1 MKKLTRFQIAKSD
14 IVSFFEGYDKE
25 ILSYYDISRILDQNR
40 EFWRLQRSLT
50 TPRFIELLTE
60 STNLKSHELDFA
72 RKKYWR
78 FTWGDVSVYKLA
90 LGLERNTY
98 FTHYTALYWHNLT
111 DQIPKTIYVNY
122 EQPKKRYVSNT
133 LLQTNIDRAFRNSQR
148 ESRNI
153 ASIGDYKI
161 CILNGK
167 FTNRLG
173 VIDMV
178 TPENENI
185 ELTDIERTLV
195 DIVVRPTYSGGI
207 HEVLNAYRKAEKRVS
222 VNKLSAMLRKLNYIY
237 PYHQA
242 IGFFLQRAGVYRES
256 QVQLLKNF
264 DFKYDFYI
272 THKMGDTEYSK
283 EWRLYYPKGF

>member
-14 IVSFFEGYDKE
+14 IVSSFEGYDKE

-60 STNLKSHELDFA
+60 NTNLKSHELAFA

-148 ESRNI
+148 ESKNI

-222 VNKLSAMLRKLNYIY
+222 VNKLSAMLQKLNYIY
-237 PYHQA
+237 PYYQA

>member
-60 STNLKSHELDFA
+60 NTNLKSHELDFA

-148 ESRNI
+148 ESKNI